1 VIEINDVTKVYHMGE
16 IKVHALRGVS
26 LKVEQG
32 EMVSI
37 MGPSGSGKSTLM
49 NIIGCL
55 DQATAGV
62 YHLEGIDV
70 GQLDDNQLAEIR
82 NKKIGFVFQ
91 TFNLLSRTSA
101 LANVEL
107 PLLYS
112 STTLRPFDRAPLGYA
127 RDRQG
132 RQGSGQG
139 SERRSGT
146 DSPSTPRQARDDAS
160 SGHSRRQKAMAAL
173 EAVSLSDRVHHRPN
187 ELSGGQQQR
196 VAIARALVNEPAII
210 LADEPT
216 GNLDSRS
223 GEEIVA
229 IFQQLNRERGITV
242 VFVTHDSDIAAHT
255 SRVIRLHDGKISE

>member
-1 VIEINDVTKVYHMGE
+1 MGE
-16 IKVHALRGVS
+16 IEVHALRGVS
-26 LKVEQG
+26 LKVEKG

-55 DQATAGV
+55 DQATTGE
-62 YHLEGIDV
+62 YRLEGIDV
-70 GQLDDNQLAEIR
+70 GQLDDNQLAAIR

-91 TFNLLSRTSA
+91 TFNLLPRTSA

-112 STTLRPFDRAPLGYA
+112 
-127 RDRQG
+127 
-132 RQGSGQG
+132 
-139 SERRSGT
+139 GT
-146 DSPSTPRQARDDAS
+146 D
-160 SGHSRRQKAMAAL
+160 SRRQKAMAAL
-173 EAVSLSDRVHHRPN
+173 EAVGLGDRVHHRPN

-223 GEEIVA
+223 GEEIMA
-229 IFQQLNRERGITV
+229 IFRQLNHERGITV
-242 VFVTHDSDIAAHT
+242 VFVTHDPDIGAST
-255 SRVIRLHDGKISE
+255 PRVILLHDGKIVGDAEK